1 MSLLSIDDIFIP
13 TSDLLNHSH
22 NNKRLNYNQ
31 AKQTLLLNMNGSY
44 PSSNNPILN
53 GEPCDA
59 KSNHLG
65 GEMHNG
71 VGSKLENGI
80 LKKAP
85 DIPHITNNI
94 IPLSNVLKFYT
105 QEAYKQLTTAIEN
118 LSSTKDT
125 ENDSSR
131 KKFFLNLIISLRQ
144 DFIKIYTLVKWA
156 SSSKDISKLIDLL
169 NWFRSQDFY
178 FEQLGYGLNELIR
191 YSGAKLPNSDIITS
205 LEVFI
210 KKRPQLP
217 SYNLISTPP
226 ISSEKTLEVL
236 KDLNLTLMTRM
247 ALINNLPKRFI
258 NNYEIRDGRVYF
270 TIQNEFQVSVTVGN
284 DLIIEQEDDYYKS
297 PFYFIDFKF
306 LFGINPETA
315 LITHKD
321 NKIITKLPKSSF
333 QNLEKIVNTV
343 LLNLGLGGLYDL
355 LHKYSISF
363 KLYLI
368 ARQLKDISINS
379 KWRNNIQFKYQN
391 GKSLILINYWSSHYL
406 SRNWKSFIEL
416 GIDKN
421 YNLNFRWFKNGT
433 YELNHGISGIFD
445 RNNIKK
451 QLDASDEQQNN
462 IEPNEESL
470 EDLRED
476 NNEDESE
483 PQDLSVDLILNIIV
497 NKHSE
502 MLMDKIYETI
512 VKRLSDQEEYCSF
525 ISCHQL
531 LLKLTPNKSV
541 VFAINPLTGFFYFI
555 DPSPIQNQVT
565 KKINTQSSNHKNKPF
580 FSEND
585 MVENIVNQLI
595 QLKLEM
601 FNKEI
606 NNKLITSGWINNEII
621 KLNDYET
628 IKLSNFLN
636 GDNFNNSNYNKIQ
649 FYRCKNWP
657 LSWFLSNLVSGDNFR
672 TFWWV
677 ARIKS
682 IKGEWK
688 IQWVQQLKFD
698 QEMETSDELTL
709 DYKFFNNLSSLC
721 SNMII
726 DHMILE
732 ELQTKK
738 IQYIQKQ
745 SKEKAA
751 ELLNKFQI
759 DEVKEENIKP
769 EETNNPF
776 VYESIIMLY
785 NDNRL
790 LPVSNSST
798 SLFLKIKLIT
808 LNNSTQMKLKLFG
821 NLRNIPNTLAETF
834 NQLNLHISK
843 SQNYFE
849 INDIVNLSNKI
860 NDSSIKETRLLD
872 SILLKLNVLNE
883 LIKVLY
889 QLDQNNIEIVN
900 SSIDSIQI
908 KIDEESN
915 NLTIKLPEMDEKFS
929 LLSSNTESNEMK
941 LIISYLNKYLLMTS
955 KVQEN
960 EIIGIIKYFKEI
972 TPIVK
977 TIKSVRATLDE
988 KNKMKLSNGL
998 SKLNFDVEFQ
1008 NLNLIQFVYFLNH
1021 TNVNSNKKI
1030 LKDKI
1035 VIKLNFMRNR
1045 FNKQDRLLLKLSM
1058 KDNLNSRNLK
1068 YKKLFELIYK
1078 GISEVDTTNGLKI
1091 TKLNYD
1097 FIVDSLLINELM
1109 IKITDAFILFLSDN
1123 A

>member
-1 MSLLSIDDIFIP
+1 
-13 TSDLLNHSH
+13 
-22 NNKRLNYNQ
+22 
-31 AKQTLLLNMNGSY
+31 MNGSY
-44 PSSNNPILN
+44 PSDSNPILN
-53 GEPCDA
+53 GEPVDA
-59 KSNHLG
+59 NSNHLG

-71 VGSKLENGI
+71 AGTKLENGI

-131 KKFFLNLIISLRQ
+131 KKFFLHLIISLRQ

-156 SSSKDISKLIDLL
+156 SSSKDVSKLIDLL

-178 FEQLGYGLNELIR
+178 FEQLGYGLNELNR

-217 SYNLISTPP
+217 SYNLIDTPP

-247 ALINNLPKRFI
+247 ALITNLPKRFI
-258 NNYEIRDGRVYF
+258 NNYEIKDGRVYF
-270 TIQNEFQVSVTVGN
+270 TIPNEFQVSVTVGN
-284 DLIIEQEDDYYKS
+284 DLIIEQEEDYYKS

-306 LFGINPETA
+306 LFGINPETS

-368 ARQLKDISINS
+368 ARQLKDISVNS

-406 SRNWKSFIEL
+406 SKNWKSFIEL

-445 RNNIKK
+445 RDNIKK
-451 QLDASDEQQNN
+451 QLDVSDEQSNDFN
-462 IEPNEESL
+462 PEGESMEEMK
-470 EDLRED
+470 EE
-476 NNEDESE
+476 NNEGESE
-483 PQDLSVDLILNIIV
+483 AQDLSVDLILNIIV

-502 MLMDKIYETI
+502 MLMAKIYENI
-512 VKRLSDQEEYCSF
+512 IKRLPDQDEEYCSF

-531 LLKLTPNKSV
+531 LLKLTPSKSV

-565 KKINTQSSNHKNKPF
+565 KKINTQSSNNKNKSF
-580 FSEND
+580 FSESD
-585 MVENIVNQLI
+585 MVGNIVNHLI

-601 FNKEI
+601 FNREI

-628 IKLSNFLN
+628 IKLFNFLN
-636 GDNFNNSNYNKIQ
+636 GDNVSNSNFNKIQ

-657 LSWFLSNLVSGDNFR
+657 LSWFLSNLVSGDSFK

-688 IQWVQQLKFD
+688 IQWVQQLVFD
-698 QEMETSDELTL
+698 KQIETSEELTL

-721 SNMII
+721 SNMIT
-726 DHMILE
+726 DHMVLE
-732 ELQTKK
+732 ELQSKR
-738 IQYIQKQ
+738 IQYIKKQ
-745 SKEKAA
+745 PREKAA

-759 DEVKEENIKP
+759 DEIQNEAVKP
-769 EETNNPF
+769 EETNSPY

-821 NLRNIPNTLAETF
+821 NLRNIPNTLAESF
-834 NQLNLHISK
+834 NQLNLHINK

-849 INDIVNLSNKI
+849 INDTVNLSNKI

-872 SILLKLNVLNE
+872 SIFLKLNVLNE

-915 NLTIKLPEMDEKFS
+915 NLTIKLPETDEKFR
-929 LLSSNTESNEMK
+929 LLGSNTESNEMK

-960 EIIGIIKYFKEI
+960 EIIGIIKYLKEI
-972 TPIVK
+972 TPI
-977 TIKSVRATLDE
+977 IKSIRSVRNLLDE
-988 KNKMKLSNGL
+988 KNKMKLTNGL
-998 SKLNFDVEFQ
+998 NKLNFDIEFQ
-1008 NLNLIQFVYFLNH
+1008 NLNLIQFVYFLNN
-1021 TNVNSNKKI
+1021 TNTNSNKKI

-1035 VIKLNFMRNR
+1035 VIKLNFMRNK
-1045 FNKQDRLLLKLSM
+1045 FSKQDKLLLKLSM

-1078 GISEVDTTNGLKI
+1078 GINEVDNANGLKI

-1097 FIVDSLLINELM
+1097 FIVESLLINELM
-1109 IKITDAFILFLSDN
+1109 VKITDAFIHYLSDD

>member
-1 MSLLSIDDIFIP
+1 
-13 TSDLLNHSH
+13 
-22 NNKRLNYNQ
+22 
-31 AKQTLLLNMNGSY
+31 MNGSS
-44 PSSNNPILN
+44 PSGNKPILN
-53 GEPCDA
+53 GEPADA
-59 KSNHLG
+59 NSNHLG

-71 VGSKLENGI
+71 AGTKLENGI

-131 KKFFLNLIISLRQ
+131 KKFFLHLIISLRQ

-156 SSSKDISKLIDLL
+156 SSSKDVSKLIDLL

-178 FEQLGYGLNELIR
+178 FEQLGYGLNELNR

-217 SYNLISTPP
+217 SYNLINTPP

-247 ALINNLPKRFI
+247 ALITNLPKRFI
-258 NNYEIRDGRVYF
+258 NNYEIKDGRVYL
-270 TIQNEFQVSVTVGN
+270 TIPNEFQVSVTVGN
-284 DLIIEQEDDYYKS
+284 DLIIEQEEDYYKS

-306 LFGINPETA
+306 LFGINPETS

-321 NKIITKLPKSSF
+321 NKIITKLPQSSF
-333 QNLEKIVNTV
+333 LNLEKIVNTV

-406 SRNWKSFIEL
+406 SKNWKSFIEL

-445 RNNIKK
+445 RDNIKK
-451 QLDASDEQQNN
+451 QLDVSDEQSNEFN
-462 IEPNEESL
+462 PEEESM
-470 EDLRED
+470 EDMKEE
-476 NNEDESE
+476 NKKGETEA
-483 PQDLSVDLILNIIV
+483 QDLSVDLILNIIV

-502 MLMDKIYETI
+502 MLMAKIYENI
-512 VKRLSDQEEYCSF
+512 IKRLPDQDDEYCSF

-531 LLKLTPNKSV
+531 LLKLTPSKSV
-541 VFAINPLTGFFYFI
+541 VFAINPLTGFFYFM

-565 KKINTQSSNHKNKPF
+565 KKINTQSSNNKNKLF

-585 MVENIVNQLI
+585 MIENIVNHLI

-621 KLNDYET
+621 RLNDYET
-628 IKLSNFLN
+628 VKLLNFLN
-636 GDNFNNSNYNKIQ
+636 GDNTSNSNFNKIQ

-657 LSWFLSNLVSGDNFR
+657 LSWFLSNLVSGDSFK

-688 IQWVQQLKFD
+688 IQWVQQLVFD
-698 QEMETSDELTL
+698 KQIEAFEELTL
-709 DYKFFNNLSSLC
+709 DYKFFSNLSSLC

-726 DHMILE
+726 DHMVLE
-732 ELQTKK
+732 ELQAKR
-738 IQYIQKQ
+738 IQYIKKQ
-745 SKEKAA
+745 PREKAA

-759 DEVKEENIKP
+759 DEEQNENIKY
-769 EETNNPF
+769 EETNSPS

-821 NLRNIPNTLAETF
+821 NLRNIPNTLAENF
-834 NQLNLHISK
+834 NQLNLHINK

-849 INDIVNLSNKI
+849 ISDIVNLSNKI
-860 NDSSIKETRLLD
+860 NDSSIKEARLLD
-872 SILLKLNVLNE
+872 PILLKLNVLNE

-889 QLDQNNIEIVN
+889 QLNQNNIEILD
-900 SSIDSIQI
+900 SSIESIQI
-908 KIDEESN
+908 KIDEQSN
-915 NLTIKLPEMDEKFS
+915 NLTIKLPEMDEKFR
-929 LLSSNTESNEMK
+929 LLSSNSESNEMK

-960 EIIGIIKYFKEI
+960 EIIGIIKYLKEI
-972 TPIVK
+972 TPI
-977 TIKSVRATLDE
+977 IKSIRSVRSILDE
-988 KNKMKLSNGL
+988 KNIMKLSNGL
-998 SKLNFDVEFQ
+998 NKLNFDVEFQ
-1008 NLNLIQFVYFLNH
+1008 NLNLIQFVYFLNN
-1021 TNVNSNKKI
+1021 TNTNSNKKI

-1035 VIKLNFMRNR
+1035 VIKLNFMRNK
-1045 FNKQDRLLLKLSM
+1045 FNKQDKLLLKLSM

-1078 GISEVDTTNGLKI
+1078 GINEVDNTNGLKI

-1109 IKITDAFILFLSDN
+1109 VKITDAFIHYLSDD